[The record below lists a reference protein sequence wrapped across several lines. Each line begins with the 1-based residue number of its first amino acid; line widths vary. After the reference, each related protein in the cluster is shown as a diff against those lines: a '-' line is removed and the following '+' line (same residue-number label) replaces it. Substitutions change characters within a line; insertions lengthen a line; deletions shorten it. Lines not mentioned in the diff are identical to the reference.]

1 MIFRNPKN
9 AEDYPFDVTEF
20 TPEVKPRARKK
31 FTTLKEEVKEEVIEE
46 VKEEVK
52 VKGTTQNKKT
62 TP

>member
-9 AEDYPFDVTEF
+9 AEDYPFDITEF
-20 TPEVKPRARKK
+20 KPEVKLRARKK
-31 FTTLKEEVKEEVIEE
+31 VIPVKEEIKVE

-52 VKGTTQNKKT
+52 DIITNKKT